1 MGVSPEH
8 LQHRSNLISSRF
20 HIVEE
25 STCITASVAQFPN
38 PGVVREVG
46 SHPGQPLLA
55 RILHNNRIIWIRIL
69 DIEGHEIAF
78 KQRQTAKGARCPM
91 CQNQVGDFKPR
102 VAYAW
107 GGEGN
112 SSTGG
117 LRGAQRTCV
126 PKGGGCGAQ
135 YVLLPDAFSPI
146 CQIRTPSLSPSAP
159 RRRNR
164 GDRLPS
170 HERSECERVG
180 AENKKTHKL
189 CPFPP
194 RAEKDKS
201 GQMSLSRNDR
211 TQANSFGWLYLAI
224 NLV

>member
-8 LQHRSNLISSRF
+8 LQHRGNLISSRS

-25 STCITASVAQFPN
+25 PTCITASVAQFPN

-55 RILHNNRIIWIRIL
+55 RILRNNRVIRVRIL
-69 DIEGHEIAF
+69 DIEGYEIAF
-78 KQRQTAKGARCPM
+78 KQRQTAKGARCPV
-91 CQNQVGDFKPR
+91 CQNHVGDFKPR

-107 GGEGN
+107 RGEGN

-146 CQIRTPSLSPSAP
+146 CQIRTPSISPSAP
-159 RRRNR
+159 RRRI
-164 GDRLPS
+164 GAAAPVSPD
-170 HERSECERVG
+170 RSEWERVG
-180 AENKKTHKL
+180 AGNKKTHKL
-189 CPFPP
+189 YPFPP

-201 GQMSLSRNDR
+201 GQMSLSRNDW
-211 TQANSFGWLYLAI
+211 TQPNSFGWLYLAI